1 MKATN
6 KTLYTEKSIV
16 SETPRE
22 FCRRVPS
29 TYLGSSKTNTNLIKE
44 IFANSVDEV
53 VLEHGNT
60 INVIADIDKNRY
72 VVQDFGQGFLINAG
86 IDEKGRTILQ
96 RSFEVMNTSGK
107 TTTDGVYSGT
117 SLGVNGVGAKA
128 SNWLSTKLI
137 VRTVRDGEYEKLWYK
152 DGLFEKR
159 EVGKANE
166 PSGTVVEWYPDP
178 QFFATNEPDYNFLL
192 VFFEEVSA
200 LIPNLTTNFTY
211 IKGGKKKEHT
221 FHIPEGINYL
231 VTERVGDKEL
241 FSNRFIVDRTMGS
254 EKISMC
260 LTYTS
265 DYSEKIVSFVNLGKT
280 EGGEHISAFKSV
292 FTRTLN
298 KYAQETNKLKAK
310 EKNLTSNELMEGLY
324 VIFNVTTTTVKYD
337 AQNKNV
343 VDYIDSTLINQT
355 ISGDFA
361 TWLMNNPNEAD
372 IILER
377 ALVARRAREA
387 SKKAKEKIRETAK
400 KDKTS
405 LFGDFPTKL
414 ADAYPKNRN
423 DRSKCEIFICLKGD
437 TKIKLLNGTDVE
449 IESLVDK
456 KDFWV
461 YSSDL
466 GGRMVPAKVSSV
478 FKTQEVSRLLRIRLS
493 DGSHVECTPEH
504 KFLDRL
510 TGEWVEAKTLV
521 AGQSLYS
528 IKTKIGT
535 RINTKDRPEIW
546 IPGHYTKYNSKTRV
560 KQGRWV
566 PLHRYIKSFF
576 EELKQGYDVHHK
588 DLNRLNNDPENL
600 LQLPKKEHLAIH
612 NRINYDNGIMKYED
626 KHFTEESRYR
636 MQYGSHFRTEEGVER
651 QREAARKSWE
661 NDRHN
666 PNRTWA
672 RYNAN
677 ERYDEQGRD
686 KTLVAKYLKCV
697 KAFLDNGVD
706 VTPENWKK
714 HKQRLLYPLAPNYTT
729 IVDVFGSID
738 TAIEEAKNYNLSVI
752 SIEEVH
758 YENAIPVYC
767 LNVENEY
774 HSFVLENGLVTHN
787 CEGDSASVNIKDTRD
802 STFQACFPVRGKVLN
817 CLKATTDKV
826 YANAEISGLV
836 KALGLK
842 VDENTGKL
850 VYDAK
855 KLRYSKIIIACF
867 TGDTKVKSLDGNSYS
882 FKELV
887 DNNVKTL
894 WTYSIDKNGNVVPS
908 LAKNIRKIKE
918 TNKLVKITLDNGK
931 VIKCTLDHKFM
942 LPDLS
947 YEEAQNLKVG
957 QSLMPIYTKIE
968 NKHEMYFDRNSG
980 KYKYTHDLVGNTI
993 LAKEKEDALDRLQN
1007 EEHYPSQDH
1016 ICIHHKGVFAQNNS
1030 LNNTPEN
1037 LEWLTLKEHFIEH
1050 SKLNK
1055 TDRGKEYF
1063 RELHKEGK
1071 LKNWGE
1077 TYNGSEKHIEDVK
1090 NAWKE
1095 GKYANCYNHFAEY
1108 NKTQANKDSCKKSN
1122 SNPLH
1127 ILHSKQTKSLKTLKY
1142 LIENGFEVNEE
1153 NYNYNKCQGAV
1164 LFSNLNTL
1172 FSSLEEAIELSNNV
1186 DISNYSLKREQ
1197 DNNVEVWKRSRV
1209 ASVIK
1214 KLVDKGLELN
1224 EENYNSVRN
1233 KKDKDPKF
1241 ETILTVF
1248 DSYDDAY
1255 EAGKHYNHK
1264 IVDIEYLD
1272 VENEPV
1278 YCMEVPEYHNFLLD
1292 ADVVIHNCDG
1302 DSDGNHISL
1311 LLITALNWLCP
1322 ELLTNG
1328 HVYRVYSAL
1337 FKVTFPD
1344 GTYLLFQDDKSF
1356 DAWREK
1362 NPNKKYKVTRAKGL
1376 GELTKEEAY
1385 EQLTQV
1391 STRNLKQLEV
1401 SDYDEFMRVLTIAM
1415 GEDSTQRSELLDIHY
1430 EEMGV
1435 E

>member
-1 MKATN
+1 MVKKD
-6 KTLYTEKSIV
+6 KTLYTETSII

-44 IFANSVDEV
+44 IYANSVDEV
-53 VLEHGNT
+53 VLGHGDI
-60 INVIADIDKNRY
+60 INVIVDIDKNRY

-86 IDEKGRTILQ
+86 IDENGETIMQ
-96 RSFEVMNTSGK
+96 RSFDVMNTSGK
-107 TTTDGVYSGT
+107 TSADGVYSGT
-117 SLGVNGVGAKA
+117 SLGLNGCGAKLD
-128 SNWLSTKLI
+128 NWLSKKLI
-137 VRTVRDGEYEKLWYK
+137 AKSVRDGEYEKLWFK
-152 DGLFEKR
+152 DGIFQKR
-159 EVGKANE
+159 ELGKTNE
-166 PSGTVVEWYPDP
+166 SSGTIVEWYPDE
-178 QFFATNEPDYNFLL
+178 QFFASNEPDFSFLCNY
-192 VFFEEVSA
+192 FEEICA
-200 LIPNLTTNFTY
+200 LVPNLTTNFTY
-211 IKGGKKKEHT
+211 IKNGVEKKFKYHT
-221 FHIPEGINYL
+221 PEGLYHLI
-231 VTERVGDKEL
+231 TERVGDKEL
-241 FSNRFIVDRTMGS
+241 FSNRFLVDRTMGS

-280 EGGEHISAFKSV
+280 EGGDHISAFKSV

-310 EKNLTSNELMEGLY
+310 EKNLTSAELMEGLY

-361 TWLMNNPNEAD
+361 TWLMSNPNEAD
-372 IILER
+372 IIIDR

-423 DRSKCEIFICLKGD
+423 DRSKCEIFI
-437 TKIKLLNGTDVE
+437 
-449 IESLVDK
+449 
-456 KDFWV
+456 
-461 YSSDL
+461 
-466 GGRMVPAKVSSV
+466 
-478 FKTQEVSRLLRIRLS
+478 
-493 DGSHVECTPEH
+493 
-504 KFLDRL
+504 
-510 TGEWVEAKTLV
+510 
-521 AGQSLYS
+521 
-528 IKTKIGT
+528 
-535 RINTKDRPEIW
+535 
-546 IPGHYTKYNSKTRV
+546 
-560 KQGRWV
+560 
-566 PLHRYIKSFF
+566 
-576 EELKQGYDVHHK
+576 
-588 DLNRLNNDPENL
+588 
-600 LQLPKKEHLAIH
+600 
-612 NRINYDNGIMKYED
+612 
-626 KHFTEESRYR
+626 
-636 MQYGSHFRTEEGVER
+636 
-651 QREAARKSWE
+651 
-661 NDRHN
+661 
-666 PNRTWA
+666 
-672 RYNAN
+672 
-677 ERYDEQGRD
+677 
-686 KTLVAKYLKCV
+686 
-697 KAFLDNGVD
+697 
-706 VTPENWKK
+706 
-714 HKQRLLYPLAPNYTT
+714 
-729 IVDVFGSID
+729 
-738 TAIEEAKNYNLSVI
+738 
-752 SIEEVH
+752 
-758 YENAIPVYC
+758 
-767 LNVENEY
+767 
-774 HSFVLENGLVTHN
+774 

-993 LAKEKEDALDRLQN
+993 LAKEKEDALNRLQD
-1007 EEHYPSQDH
+1007 EEHVPNQNS
-1016 ICIHHKGVFAQNNS
+1016 ICVHHKGVFNQNNS

-1037 LEWLTLKEHFIEH
+1037 LEWLTSKEHFIEH
-1050 SKLNK
+1050 TKMNK
-1055 TDRGKEYF
+1055 I
-1063 RELHKEGK
+1063 
-1071 LKNWGE
+1071 
-1077 TYNGSEKHIEDVK
+1077 YNGSEKHLSDLK
-1090 NAWKE
+1090 KARQL
-1095 GKYANCYNHFAEY
+1095 GKYDGSSHFIEY

-1127 ILHSKQTKSLKTLKY
+1127 ILHSKQTKSLKTIKY
-1142 LIENGFEVNEE
+1142 LIENGLEVNEE

-1172 FSSLEEAIELSNNV
+1172 FNSLEEAIELSKSV

-1197 DNNVEVWKRSRV
+1197 DNNVEVWRRSRV

-1224 EENYNSVRN
+1224 EENYNSVRS

-1248 DSYDDAY
+1248 DSYEDAY
-1255 EAGKHYNHK
+1255 EAGKHFNHK
-1264 IVDIEYLD
+1264 IVGIEFLD

-1278 YCMEVPEYHNFLLD
+1278 YCMEVVDYHNFLLD
-1292 ADVVIHNCDG
+1292 SDVVVHNCDG

-1344 GTYLLFQDDKSF
+1344 GAYLLFQDDKSF

-1401 SDYDEFMRVLTIAM
+1401 ADYDEFMRVLTIAM

-1430 EEMGV
+1430 EEMG
-1435 E
+1435 EE

>member
-1 MKATN
+1 MTTKKN
-6 KTLYTEKSIV
+6 KTLYTENSIV

-44 IFANSVDEV
+44 IYANSVDEV
-53 VLEHGNT
+53 VLGHGNI
-60 INVIADIDKNRY
+60 INVLVDVDKNRY

-86 IDEKGRTILQ
+86 IDENGRTILQ

-107 TTTDGVYSGT
+107 TTTEGVYSGT

-166 PSGTVVEWYPDP
+166 PSGTVVEWYPDS
-178 QFFATNEPDYNFLL
+178 QFFTLNEPDYNFLL
-192 VFFEEVSA
+192 VFFEEVCA
-200 LIPNLTTNFTY
+200 LVPNLTTNFTY
-211 IKGGKKKEHT
+211 IKDGKTKEHT
-221 FHIPEGINYL
+221 FHIPDGINYL
-231 VTERVGDKEL
+231 VTKRVGDKEL

-280 EGGEHISAFKSV
+280 EGGDHISAFKSV

-414 ADAYPKNRN
+414 VDAYPKNRN
-423 DRSKCEIFICLKGD
+423 DRSNCEIFI
-437 TKIKLLNGTDVE
+437 
-449 IESLVDK
+449 
-456 KDFWV
+456 
-461 YSSDL
+461 
-466 GGRMVPAKVSSV
+466 
-478 FKTQEVSRLLRIRLS
+478 
-493 DGSHVECTPEH
+493 
-504 KFLDRL
+504 
-510 TGEWVEAKTLV
+510 
-521 AGQSLYS
+521 
-528 IKTKIGT
+528 
-535 RINTKDRPEIW
+535 
-546 IPGHYTKYNSKTRV
+546 
-560 KQGRWV
+560 
-566 PLHRYIKSFF
+566 
-576 EELKQGYDVHHK
+576 
-588 DLNRLNNDPENL
+588 
-600 LQLPKKEHLAIH
+600 
-612 NRINYDNGIMKYED
+612 
-626 KHFTEESRYR
+626 
-636 MQYGSHFRTEEGVER
+636 
-651 QREAARKSWE
+651 
-661 NDRHN
+661 
-666 PNRTWA
+666 
-672 RYNAN
+672 
-677 ERYDEQGRD
+677 
-686 KTLVAKYLKCV
+686 
-697 KAFLDNGVD
+697 
-706 VTPENWKK
+706 
-714 HKQRLLYPLAPNYTT
+714 
-729 IVDVFGSID
+729 
-738 TAIEEAKNYNLSVI
+738 
-752 SIEEVH
+752 
-758 YENAIPVYC
+758 
-767 LNVENEY
+767 
-774 HSFVLENGLVTHN
+774 

-850 VYDAK
+850 VYDVK

-894 WTYSIDKNGNVVPS
+894 WTYSIDKNGDVVPS

-993 LAKEKEDALDRLQN
+993 LAKEKEDALERLQN
-1007 EEHYPSQDH
+1007 EEHCPSQDH

-1055 TDRGKEYF
+1055 TDMGKEYF

-1264 IVDIEYLD
+1264 IVGIEYLD

-1362 NPNKKYKVTRAKGL
+1362 NPTKKYKVTRAKGL

-1430 EEMGV
+1430 EEMG
-1435 E
+1435 EE

>member
-1 MKATN
+1 MTTKKN
-6 KTLYTEKSIV
+6 KTLYTENSIV

-44 IFANSVDEV
+44 IYANSVDEV
-53 VLEHGNT
+53 VLGHGDT
-60 INVIADIDKNRY
+60 INVIADIDKNKY

-107 TTTDGVYSGT
+107 TTTEGVYSGT

-159 EVGKANE
+159 EVGRANE

-178 QFFATNEPDYNFLL
+178 QFFTTNEPDYNFLL

-200 LIPNLTTNFTY
+200 LIPSLTTNFTY
-211 IKGGKKKEHT
+211 IKDGKKKEHT
-221 FHIPEGINYL
+221 FHIPDGINYL

-241 FSNRFIVDRTMGS
+241 FSNRFLVDRTMGS

-280 EGGEHISAFKSV
+280 EGGDHISAFKSV

-387 SKKAKEKIRETAK
+387 SKKAKEKIRETTK

-405 LFGDFPTKL
+405 LFEDFPTKL
-414 ADAYPKNRN
+414 VDAYPKNRN
-423 DRSKCEIFICLKGD
+423 DRSNCEIFICLKGD
-437 TKIKLLNGTDVE
+437 TKIKLLNGTE
-449 IESLVDK
+449 PTIESLVGK
-456 KDFWV
+456 KEFLV

-466 GGRMVPAKVSSV
+466 DGKTIPAKVSNV
-478 FKTQEVSRLLRIRLS
+478 FKTQEVNKMLKITLS

-504 KFLDRL
+504 KFLDRP
-510 TGEWVEAKTLV
+510 TGEWVEAKELTI
-521 AGQSLYS
+521 GQSLFTIEKAQDYKLS
-528 IKTKIGT
+528 I
-535 RINTKDRPEIW
+535 
-546 IPGHYTKYNSKTRV
+546 V
-560 KQGRWV
+560 
-566 PLHRYIKSFF
+566 
-576 EELKQGYDVHHK
+576 
-588 DLNRLNNDPENL
+588 
-600 LQLPKKEHLAIH
+600 
-612 NRINYDNGIMKYED
+612 
-626 KHFTEESRYR
+626 
-636 MQYGSHFRTEEGVER
+636 
-651 QREAARKSWE
+651 
-661 NDRHN
+661 
-666 PNRTWA
+666 
-672 RYNAN
+672 
-677 ERYDEQGRD
+677 
-686 KTLVAKYLKCV
+686 
-697 KAFLDNGVD
+697 
-706 VTPENWKK
+706 
-714 HKQRLLYPLAPNYTT
+714 
-729 IVDVFGSID
+729 
-738 TAIEEAKNYNLSVI
+738 
-752 SIEEVH
+752 SIEEVN
-758 YENAIPVYC
+758 YDYKIPVYC
-767 LNVENEY
+767 LSVDNEY
-774 HSFVLENGLVTHN
+774 HSFVLSNGLITHN

-826 YANAEISGLV
+826 YANAEIAGLV

-855 KLRYSKIIIACF
+855 KLRYRKIIIACF

-887 DNNVKTL
+887 DNDVKTL

-1007 EEHYPSQDH
+1007 EEHFPSQDH

-1077 TYNGSEKHIEDVK
+1077 TYNGSEKHLKALKRARELGNYDGSSSFI
-1090 NAWKE
+1090 
-1095 GKYANCYNHFAEY
+1095 EY
-1108 NKTQANKDSCKKSN
+1108 NKTQANRDSCRKSN
-1122 SNPLH
+1122 SNPSH
-1127 ILHSKQTKSLKTLKY
+1127 ILHSKQTKSLKTIKY
-1142 LIENGFEVNEE
+1142 LIENGLEINEE
-1153 NYNYNKCQGAV
+1153 NYNYNKCQGAA

-1172 FSSLEEAIELSNNV
+1172 FNSLEEAIELSKSV

-1197 DNNVEVWKRSRV
+1197 DNNVEVWRRSRV

-1224 EENYNSVRN
+1224 EENYNSVRS

-1248 DSYDDAY
+1248 DSYEDAY

-1264 IVDIEYLD
+1264 IVGIEFLD

-1344 GTYLLFQDDKSF
+1344 GAYLLFQDDKSF

-1401 SDYDEFMRVLTIAM
+1401 ADYDEFMRVLTIAM

-1430 EEMGV
+1430 EEMG
-1435 E
+1435 EE

>member
-1 MKATN
+1 MTTKKN
-6 KTLYTEKSIV
+6 KTLYTENSIV

-44 IFANSVDEV
+44 IYANSVDEV
-53 VLEHGNT
+53 VLGHGNI
-60 INVIADIDKNRY
+60 INVLVDVDKNRY

-86 IDEKGRTILQ
+86 IDENGRTILQ

-107 TTTDGVYSGT
+107 TTTEGVYSGT

-166 PSGTVVEWYPDP
+166 PSGTVVEWYPDS
-178 QFFATNEPDYNFLL
+178 QFFTLNEPDYNFLL
-192 VFFEEVSA
+192 VFFEEVCA
-200 LIPNLTTNFTY
+200 LVPNLTTNFTY
-211 IKGGKKKEHT
+211 IKDGKTKEHT
-221 FHIPEGINYL
+221 FHIPDGINYL
-231 VTERVGDKEL
+231 VTKRVGDKEL

-280 EGGEHISAFKSV
+280 EGGDHISAFKSV

-414 ADAYPKNRN
+414 VDAYPKNRN
-423 DRSKCEIFICLKGD
+423 DRSNCEIFI
-437 TKIKLLNGTDVE
+437 
-449 IESLVDK
+449 
-456 KDFWV
+456 
-461 YSSDL
+461 
-466 GGRMVPAKVSSV
+466 
-478 FKTQEVSRLLRIRLS
+478 
-493 DGSHVECTPEH
+493 
-504 KFLDRL
+504 
-510 TGEWVEAKTLV
+510 
-521 AGQSLYS
+521 
-528 IKTKIGT
+528 
-535 RINTKDRPEIW
+535 
-546 IPGHYTKYNSKTRV
+546 
-560 KQGRWV
+560 
-566 PLHRYIKSFF
+566 
-576 EELKQGYDVHHK
+576 
-588 DLNRLNNDPENL
+588 
-600 LQLPKKEHLAIH
+600 
-612 NRINYDNGIMKYED
+612 
-626 KHFTEESRYR
+626 
-636 MQYGSHFRTEEGVER
+636 
-651 QREAARKSWE
+651 
-661 NDRHN
+661 
-666 PNRTWA
+666 
-672 RYNAN
+672 
-677 ERYDEQGRD
+677 
-686 KTLVAKYLKCV
+686 
-697 KAFLDNGVD
+697 
-706 VTPENWKK
+706 
-714 HKQRLLYPLAPNYTT
+714 
-729 IVDVFGSID
+729 
-738 TAIEEAKNYNLSVI
+738 
-752 SIEEVH
+752 
-758 YENAIPVYC
+758 
-767 LNVENEY
+767 
-774 HSFVLENGLVTHN
+774 

-850 VYDAK
+850 VYDVK

-894 WTYSIDKNGNVVPS
+894 WTYSIDKNGDVVPS

-993 LAKEKEDALDRLQN
+993 LAKEKEDALERLQN
-1007 EEHYPSQDH
+1007 EEHCPSQDH

-1055 TDRGKEYF
+1055 TDMGKEYF

-1153 NYNYNKCQGAV
+1153 DYNYNKCQGAV

-1264 IVDIEYLD
+1264 IVGIEYLD

-1362 NPNKKYKVTRAKGL
+1362 NPTKKYKVTRAKGL

-1430 EEMGV
+1430 EEMG
-1435 E
+1435 EE